1 MVQRAQ
7 SSPTAAP
14 PHSGSS
20 SELVDSGRD
29 IFSVCGWWQARC
41 AAIAQ
46 RTAHPVLPM
55 NEMKAT
61 REMQN
66 SVALLAL
73 RRLLSVKAEDKG
85 SFHLRERKD
94 NLGQHVD
101 HIGPP
106 ADEKE

>member
-1 MVQRAQ
+1 MALYTVGPHCTQLSQHRLHGHEGEETRVRT
-7 SSPTAAP
+7 SS
-14 PHSGSS
+14 
-20 SELVDSGRD
+20 LL
-29 IFSVCGWWQARC
+29 
-41 AAIAQ
+41 Q